1 MKIIIYNVVWL
12 INKFDVD
19 VYDTT
24 HDLHRTP
31 NFYQNP
37 ERVLITILHSIF
49 SAGGP
54 IEGCFIEDFR
64 QLQIRIG

>member
-49 SAGGP
+49 SAGAP
-54 IEGCFIEDFR
+54 SIM
-64 QLQIRIG
+64 LRILY

>member
-1 MKIIIYNVVWL
+1 MDEKQEFESVVVWL

-24 HDLHRTP
+24 HDLHRSL

-37 ERVLITILHSIF
+37 GGVLKTILHSIF

-54 IEGCFIEDFR
+54 SILNAMR
-64 QLQIRIG
+64 